1 VAKKSTYEDRLDEQ
15 IKAAKEQLGEGDLEE
30 LIRGA
35 DTWEVE

>member
-1 VAKKSTYEDRLDEQ
+1 MSTYEDRLDEQ
-15 IKAAKEQLGEGDLEE
+15 IKTAKEQLGEGNLEA